1 MTKSL
6 TLSLTLLALGLVVLM
21 GVLLLKPFENAVG
34 AGYIG
39 WSVYQTSATTTT
51 VGPQAVKA
59 TTIFA
64 ERTDGSC
71 KSRIIGTKATP
82 IVILFADPVN
92 GDLSSTTLN
101 GATGFVQGASTTV
114 AYESGIYGCG
124 KWTGYASASTTIT
137 VSEF

>member
-6 TLSLTLLALGLVVLM
+6 ALPLTLTALGLMVLA
-21 GVLLLKPFENAVG
+21 GVLLFNTQNTATG
-34 AGYIG
+34 AGYLG
-39 WSVYQTSATTTT
+39 FSVYQQFATTTT

-64 ERTDGSC
+64 EKTDGSC
-71 KSRIIGTKATP
+71 KSRVIGTKATP
-82 IVILFADPVN
+82 IVILFGDPTN
-92 GDLSSTTLN
+92 GNLSSTTLN
-101 GATGFVQGASTTV
+101 GTTGFVQGASTTV

-124 KWTGYASASTTIT
+124 KWTGYAAASTTIT